1 MPDYPV
7 LESVQCPNQL
17 FLMHTYSGILALF
30 FSALLAGCSARSE
43 KKQDASAPTLPVIQL
58 TRQDATLDHDYAS
71 NLEAVQNVE
80 VRARVAGYLDKIL
93 VDEGQPVHKGQL
105 LFQLNPTEYQVEV
118 DRAQSLLESAVA
130 EEQSADVE
138 MGRVKLLV
146 DKNVI
151 SPSELKLA
159 RSKMATARSTI
170 NGAKAALNKARF
182 HVSLTSIRAP
192 FDGVINRIP
201 FKRGSL
207 IDEGALLTSISD
219 LRQMYAYF
227 NVSEKEYL
235 SFIKKRRDPEKATVR
250 EVDLLLADDSTYP
263 YKGKIETT
271 ETEFEDNSGTIAF
284 RATFPNPKRTL
295 RHGATGK
302 VRLETDVDDAV
313 LVPQKAV
320 FEVQDKNFVYVV
332 DAANIVKAR
341 SFVPSSRVKQLYI
354 VQSGLK
360 PGDRIVYEGI
370 QSLRDGMKINPK
382 ALPAKS
388 LQAMYASAR

>member
-1 MPDYPV
+1 MQ
-7 LESVQCPNQL
+7 S
-17 FLMHTYSGILALF
+17 YSGIVALLI
-30 FSALLAGCSARSE
+30 SALLTACSARSE
-43 KKQDASAPTLPVIQL
+43 KKPEVSAPTLPVIEL
-58 TRQDATLDHDYAS
+58 TKQDATLDHDYAS

-80 VRARVAGYLDKIL
+80 VRARVAGFLDKIL
-93 VDEGQPVHKGQL
+93 VDEGKPVHKGQL
-105 LFQLNPTEYQVEV
+105 LFQLNPTEFQVEV
-118 DRAQSLLESAVA
+118 DRAQSNLESAIAQEVSA
-130 EEQSADVE
+130 EVE

-159 RSKMATARSTI
+159 KSKMETARAGI
-170 NGAKAALNKARF
+170 NGAKATLAKARF

-207 IDEGALLTSISD
+207 IEEGALLTSISD

-235 SFIKKRRDPEKATVR
+235 SFIKKRLDPDKTTVR
-250 EVDLLLADDSTYP
+250 EVDLLLADDSPYP

-271 ETEFEDNSGTIAF
+271 ETVFEGNSGTIAF
-284 RATFPNPKRTL
+284 RATFPNPKRLL

-302 VRLETDVDDAV
+302 VRLSTDVDDAV
-313 LVPQKAV
+313 LVPQRAV
-320 FEVQDKNFVYVV
+320 FEVQDKDFVFVV
-332 DAANIVKAR
+332 DAQNKVSSRNFI
-341 SFVPSSRVKQLYI
+341 PSSRVDQFYI

-370 QSLRDGMKINPK
+370 QSLKDGMSIVPK
-382 ALPAKS
+382 PLPAKR
-388 LQAMYASAR
+388 LQALYASAR

>member
-1 MPDYPV
+1 MHYPSGF
-7 LESVQCPNQL
+7 LIL
-17 FLMHTYSGILALF
+17 FIGIWLTACSGQD
-30 FSALLAGCSARSE
+30 E
-43 KKQDASAPTLPVIQL
+43 KKTDESAPTLPVIEL

-71 NLEAVQNVE
+71 DLEAVQNVE
-80 VRARVAGYLDKIL
+80 VRARVAGYLDNIL
-93 VDEGQPVHKGQL
+93 VDEGQAVHKGQL

-118 DRAQSLLESAVA
+118 DRARSSLESATA
-130 EEQSADVE
+130 EKQSAEVE

-159 RSKMATARSTI
+159 RAKMATAQSTI
-170 NGAKAALNKARF
+170 DGAKAALTKARF

-192 FDGVINRIP
+192 FDGVINRLP

-235 SFIKKRRDPEKATVR
+235 SFVKKRRDPEKATVR
-250 EVDLLLADDSTYP
+250 EVELLLADDSMYP

-284 RATFPNPKRTL
+284 RATFPNPKRLL

-302 VRLETDVDDAV
+302 IRLSTDVDDAI

-332 DAANIVKAR
+332 GPNNRVRTR
-341 SFVPSSRVKQLYI
+341 SFVPRSRVDQLYV

-360 PGDRIVYEGI
+360 PGERVVYEGI
-370 QSLRDGMKINPK
+370 QSLKDGMTIIPK
-382 ALPAKS
+382 PLPTQS
-388 LQAMYASAR
+388 LQALYASAH

>member
-1 MPDYPV
+1 MDNYP
-7 LESVQCPNQL
+7 
-17 FLMHTYSGILALF
+17 GILILVIG
-30 FSALLAGCSARSE
+30 SLLTACSDRQD
-43 KKQDASAPTLPVIQL
+43 KKTGESAPALPVIQL
-58 TRQDATLDHDYAS
+58 THQDATLDHDYAS
-71 NLEAVQNVE
+71 SLEAVQNVE

-93 VDEGQPVHKGQL
+93 VDEGQAVHKGQL

-118 DRAQSLLESAVA
+118 DRAQSALESAVA
-130 EEQSADVE
+130 QEQSTDVE
-138 MGRVKLLV
+138 MSRVKLLV

-159 RSKMATARSTI
+159 KSKMATARSAI

-192 FDGVINRIP
+192 FDGVINRLP
-201 FKRGSL
+201 FKQGSL
-207 IDEGALLTSISD
+207 IEEGALLTSISD
-219 LRQMYAYF
+219 LQKMYAYF
-227 NVSEKEYL
+227 HVSEKEYL

-250 EVDLLLADDSTYP
+250 EVELLLADDSAYP

-284 RATFPNPKRTL
+284 RATFPNPKRLL
-295 RHGATGK
+295 RHGGTGK

-332 DAANIVKAR
+332 DATNKVKAR
-341 SFVPSSRVKQLYI
+341 SFVPSSRVEQLYV

-360 PGDRIVYEGI
+360 AGDRIVYEGI
-370 QSLRDGMKINPK
+370 QSLRDGMSIVPK
-382 ALPAKS
+382 PVPTKN
-388 LQAMYASAR
+388 LQALYASAR

>member
-1 MPDYPV
+1 MYI
-7 LESVQCPNQL
+7 
-17 FLMHTYSGILALF
+17 HSGIT
-30 FSALLAGCSARSE
+30 ALLISILLAACSAQSE
-43 KKQDASAPTLPVIQL
+43 KKQEASAPALPVIQL
-58 TRQDATLDHDYAS
+58 TRQDASLDRDYAS
-71 NLEAVQNVE
+71 SLEAVQNVE

-93 VDEGQPVHKGQL
+93 VDEGQPVQKGQL
-105 LFQLNPTEYQVEV
+105 LFQLNPTEFQVEV
-118 DRAQSLLESAVA
+118 DRAQSSLESAKA
-130 EEQSADVE
+130 DEQSAEVE

-159 RSKMATARSTI
+159 KAKMATSQAAI
-170 NGAKAALNKARF
+170 NGAKAALTKARF

-207 IDEGALLTSISD
+207 IDEGTLLTSISD
-219 LRQMYAYF
+219 LQKMYAYF

-235 SFIKKRRDPEKATVR
+235 SFIKKRLNPEKTTVR
-250 EVDLLLADDSTYP
+250 EVDLLLADDSPYP

-284 RATFPNPKRTL
+284 RATFPNPKRLL

-302 VRLETDVDDAV
+302 IRLTTDVDDAL

-332 DAANIVKAR
+332 DASNKVKAR
-341 SFVPSSRVKQLYI
+341 SFVPSSRVDQLYI

-370 QSLRDGMKINPK
+370 QSLKDGMTITPK
-382 ALPAKS
+382 TVPAKS

>member
-1 MPDYPV
+1 MQP
-7 LESVQCPNQL
+7 
-17 FLMHTYSGILALF
+17 YSGILALLIGAF
-30 FSALLAGCSARSE
+30 LASCSAKSE
-43 KKQDASAPTLPVIQL
+43 KKQEASIPTLPVIQL
-58 TRQDATLDHDYAS
+58 TKQDATLDHDYAS

-80 VRARVAGYLDKIL
+80 VRARVAGYLDKIS

-118 DRAQSLLESAVA
+118 DRAQSSLESAVA
-130 EEQSADVE
+130 QEESAEVE

-159 RSKMATARSTI
+159 KSKVETAKAGI
-170 NGAKAALNKARF
+170 NGAKSALAKARF

-207 IDEGALLTSISD
+207 IEEGALLTSISD
-219 LRQMYAYF
+219 LREMYAYF

-235 SFIKKRRDPEKATVR
+235 SFIKKRLDPEKATVR
-250 EVDLLLADDSTYP
+250 EVELLLADDSPYA

-284 RATFPNPKRTL
+284 RATFPNPKRLL

-302 VRLETDVDDAV
+302 IRLETDVDDAL

-332 DAANIVKAR
+332 DAANRVKAR
-341 SFVPSSRVKQLYI
+341 SFIPSSRVDQLYI

-370 QSLRDGMKINPK
+370 QSLKDGMKINPK
-382 ALPAKS
+382 TLPTKS

>member
-1 MPDYPV
+1 MQ
-7 LESVQCPNQL
+7 S
-17 FLMHTYSGILALF
+17 YSGTLVLFITTVLA
-30 FSALLAGCSARSE
+30 SCTVRNE
-43 KKQDASAPTLPVIQL
+43 KKQESVPALPVIQL

-80 VRARVAGYLDKIL
+80 VRARVAGYLDKIA
-93 VDEGQPVHKGQL
+93 VDEGQPVRKGQL

-118 DRAQSLLESAVA
+118 DRAQSSLESAIA
-130 EEQSADVE
+130 EEQSVEVE

-159 RSKMATARSTI
+159 KAKKETARAAVS
-170 NGAKAALNKARF
+170 GARAALNKARF

-192 FDGVINRIP
+192 FDGVLNRIP
-201 FKRGSL
+201 FKQGSL
-207 IDEGALLTSISD
+207 IEEGALLTSISD
-219 LRQMYAYF
+219 LREMYAYF

-235 SFIKKRRDPEKATVR
+235 SFIKKRRDPEKTTIR
-250 EVDLLLADDSTYP
+250 EVDLLLADDSPYP

-284 RATFPNPKRTL
+284 RATFPNPKRLL

-302 VRLETDVDDAV
+302 IRLTTDVDDAV
-313 LVPQKAV
+313 LVPQRAV

-332 DAANIVKAR
+332 DATNKVQSR
-341 SFVPSSRVKQLYI
+341 SFVPSSRVDQFYI

-360 PGDRIVYEGI
+360 PGDRIVFEGI
-370 QSLRDGMKINPK
+370 QSLKDGMRITPK
-382 ALPAKS
+382 ALPVKR
-388 LQAMYASAR
+388 LQAMYTSAR

>member
-1 MPDYPV
+1 MQ
-7 LESVQCPNQL
+7 S
-17 FLMHTYSGILALF
+17 YSGIVALF
-30 FSALLAGCSARSE
+30 ISTLLAACSAKSE
-43 KKQDASAPTLPVIQL
+43 KKQETSAPTLPVIQL
-58 TRQDATLDHDYAS
+58 IKQEATLDRDYAS

-80 VRARVAGYLDKIL
+80 VRARVAGYLDKIA

-105 LFQLNPTEYQVEV
+105 LFQLNPTEFQVEV
-118 DRAQSLLESAVA
+118 DRAQSSLESAMA
-130 EEQSADVE
+130 EKQSAEVE

-151 SPSELKLA
+151 SPSELKL
-159 RSKMATARSTI
+159 SKAKMETANAAI

-250 EVDLLLADDSTYP
+250 EVDLLLADDSPYP

-284 RATFPNPKRTL
+284 RATFPNPKRLL

-302 VRLETDVDDAV
+302 IRLTTDVDDAV

-332 DAANIVKAR
+332 DASNKVKAR
-341 SFVPSSRVKQLYI
+341 SFVPSSRVDQLYI
-354 VQSGLK
+354 VQSGLE

-370 QSLRDGMKINPK
+370 QSLKDGMTITPK
-382 ALPAKS
+382 TLPAKS
-388 LQAMYASAR
+388 LQAVYASAR

>member
-1 MPDYPV
+1 MQ
-7 LESVQCPNQL
+7 S
-17 FLMHTYSGILALF
+17 YSGILALF
-30 FSALLAGCSARSE
+30 IPIVLASCSARSE
-43 KKQDASAPTLPVIQL
+43 KKQESAPTLPVIQL
-58 TRQDATLDHDYAS
+58 TRQDATIDHDYAS

-93 VDEGQPVHKGQL
+93 VDEGKPVKKGQL

-118 DRAQSLLESAVA
+118 DRAQASLESATAQA
-130 EEQSADVE
+130 ESAEVE

-159 RSKMATARSTI
+159 KSKVETARAGI
-170 NGAKAALNKARF
+170 NGARSALNKARF

-207 IDEGALLTSISD
+207 IEEGALLTSISD
-219 LRQMYAYF
+219 LQQMYAYF

-235 SFIKKRRDPEKATVR
+235 SFIKKRLDPEKTTVR
-250 EVDLLLADDSTYP
+250 EVDLLLADDSRYP

-271 ETEFEDNSGTIAF
+271 ETVFEGNSGTIAF
-284 RATFPNPKRTL
+284 RATFPNPKRLL

-302 VRLETDVDDAV
+302 IRLTTDVDDAV

-332 DAANIVKAR
+332 DANNKVRTR
-341 SFVPSSRVKQLYI
+341 SFIPSSRVDQFYI

-370 QSLRDGMKINPK
+370 QSLKDGMSIIPK

-388 LQAMYASAR
+388 LQALYASAR

>member
-1 MPDYPV
+1 MLTSKPSFIIPCQFIV
-7 LESVQCPNQL
+7 K
-17 FLMHTYSGILALF
+17 ILLV
-30 FSALLAGCSARSE
+30 SAFLAGCSAQSE
-43 KKQDASAPTLPVIQL
+43 TKKEDDKPALPVIQL
-58 TRQDATLDHDYAS
+58 TKQDAALDHDYAS

-93 VDEGQPVHKGQL
+93 VDEGQTVRKGQL
-105 LFQLNPTEYQVEV
+105 LFQLNPAEYQVEV
-118 DRAQSLLESAVA
+118 DRAQASLKSATA
-130 EEQSADVE
+130 EAQSAGVE

-159 RSKMATARSTI
+159 RAKMETAI
-170 NGAKAALNKARF
+170 AAIDGAKAALSKSRF

-192 FDGVINRIP
+192 FDGVINRLP

-207 IDEGALLTSISD
+207 IDEGALLTTISD
-219 LRQMYAYF
+219 LQKMYAYF

-235 SFIKKRRDPEKATVR
+235 AFIKKRRDPNKTTVR
-250 EVDLLLADDSTYP
+250 EVDLILADDSPYP

-271 ETEFEDNSGTIAF
+271 ETVFEGNSGTIAF
-284 RATFPNPKRTL
+284 RASFPNPDRLL

-302 VRLETDVDDAV
+302 IRLTTDVDDAL

-332 DAANIVKAR
+332 DASNKVRTR
-341 SFVPSSRVKQLYI
+341 SFVPRSRVDQFYI

-370 QSLRDGMKINPK
+370 QSLKDGMTIVPRV
-382 ALPAKS
+382 LSTDS
-388 LQAMYASAR
+388 LKVLYASAR